1 MISDK
6 AIFLHKIKYG
16 DSGLILKLY
25 TKSHGTMAF
34 LLQGLKG
41 KNKSIPAIL
50 HPLAILEIQYSE
62 SGKSDLKRIKEIQ
75 VSEPLHHIRSDVHK
89 SSLSFFLSEVCLKC
103 FHEKEEHKDLFN
115 FLEASVLLLENAERF
130 GNFHLVFLVRLSRF
144 LGFSP
149 VGNFNG
155 REFFDLQE
163 GLFTILRPNH
173 INYFEPLE
181 AKNLN
186 DIIETGF
193 DFLNKGLTK
202 SEKARMLNS
211 LLKYFEI
218 HVNGFGNLKTLD
230 VLHQLNS

>member
-41 KNKSIPAIL
+41 KNKSLPAIL
-50 HPLAILEIQYSE
+50 HPLAVLEIQYSE
-62 SGKSDLKRIKEIQ
+62 SGKSDLKRIKELQ
-75 VSEPLHHIRSDVHK
+75 VSEPLHHIRSDIHK
-89 SSLSFFLSEVCLKC
+89 SSLAFFLSEVCLKC
-103 FHEKEEHKDLFN
+103 LHEKEENRDLFN
-115 FLEASVLLLENAERF
+115 FIEASIQLLENSEKF
-130 GNFHLVFLVRLSRF
+130 GNFHLIFLVRLSRF

-149 VGNFNG
+149 VGNFKG

-163 GLFTILRPNH
+163 GLFTVLRPNH
-173 INYFEPLE
+173 IHYFEPSE

-186 DIIETGF
+186 QIIETGF
-193 DFLNKGLTK
+193 DFINQSLTK

-211 LLKYFEI
+211 LLKYFQI
-218 HVNGFGNLKTLD
+218 HVTGFGNLKTLD
-230 VLHQLNS
+230 VLQQINS